1 MNKEDK
7 YKKEIFDLL
16 ADDFKDTTQDVS
28 TLNLLKELF
37 ISDANE
43 INNEDI
49 LKKLLIESDDK
60 ET

>member
-49 LKKLLIESDDK
+49 LKKLLIESYDK